1 VSKQADFPNQKDDH
15 TMSEI
20 RKVTIRFPNDNE
32 TVAIFPPAATKA
44 EEILNALKIPPY
56 KAVILIIGGADSV
69 DEKLK
74 PQLIQLFS
82 RGIARAAANA
92 SAAIVDGG
100 TQSGVMEMMGQGVSD
115 RGFQASLIGVAPAGL
130 VTYPGAEANADTQ
143 LDPNHS
149 HFVLVD
155 GNAWGSELPTIFNMM
170 KALTSKVPG
179 VVILA
184 SGGANSRNE
193 LIHAVRQNLKVIVVE
208 GSGGLA
214 DEVAAAC
221 KQKPTLPEDPVL
233 AEIIADGRI
242 ELHLLT
248 NSVKGAERLIIRE
261 LGGDDVLM
269 QAWEH
274 FADYDLNAKLQQ
286 KRFDRL
292 QKSIIFIGLLGTA
305 LALIRQVAHG
315 SAPPPTKWPVN
326 YADFWWYVYYVLILV
341 PITLT
346 ILISA
351 ANKFKQGNKW
361 LLLRASAE
369 TIKREI
375 FQYRAR
381 AAYYKEDGKL
391 PSPEQRLSQKV
402 EDVTRR
408 TMQTE
413 VNTSAL
419 KPYDKD
425 QGFPPYMYASQG
437 GDDGFS
443 VLTPDRYVELRLG
456 DQLNYF
462 RKTALRLERQL
473 KVFQWLI
480 LIIGGVGTFL
490 AAINQQVWIAL
501 TTAAAA
507 AITTYL
513 GYRQTESSLM
523 KYNQARTD
531 LDNVKAWWTALSA
544 EEQATQ
550 DNVDL
555 LVDHTEQVLK
565 SELDGW
571 VQQMQNAL
579 AELRKDQPTP
589 AQKAT
594 AEKEATQKA
603 ATEKA
608 ATEKAT
614 AEKAGTEKAAAEK
627 AAAEKAANEKAAAEK
642 AANDKG

>member
-1 VSKQADFPNQKDDH
+1 
-15 TMSEI
+15 MSEEI
-20 RKVTIRFPNDNE
+20 KKATIRFPNGNE
-32 TVAIFPPAATKA
+32 AVAVSPPAATKA
-44 EEILNALKIPPY
+44 AEILNALAIPPY

-74 PQLIQLFS
+74 PRLIQLFS

-92 SAAIVDGG
+92 SAAIIDGG
-100 TQSGVMEMMGQGVSD
+100 TQSGVMEMMGQGVAD
-115 RGFQASLIGVAPAGL
+115 RGFQASLIGIAPAGF
-130 VTYPGAEANADTQ
+130 VTYPGSETNADTH

-155 GNAWGSELPTIFNMM
+155 GNAWGSELPTIFNMV
-170 KALTSKVPG
+170 KALMSKVPG

-184 SGGANSRNE
+184 SGGANARNE

-221 KQKPTLPEDPVL
+221 KQKPALPEDPML

-274 FADYDLNAKLQQ
+274 FADYDLNANLQQ
-286 KRFDRL
+286 RRFDRL
-292 QKSIIFIGLLGTA
+292 QKSIIIIGLLGTA
-305 LALIRQVAHG
+305 LALIRQITHPG
-315 SAPPPTKWPVN
+315 SAPPPNIGPVN
-326 YADFWWYVYYVLILV
+326 YADLWWYVYYVLILV

-351 ANKFKQGNKW
+351 ANKFKQGSKW

-375 FQYRAR
+375 YQYRAR
-381 AAYYKEDGKL
+381 AAFYKEDGKL

-408 TMQTE
+408 AMQTE

-425 QGFPPYMYASQG
+425 QGFPPQYAALQ

-443 VLTPDRYVELRLG
+443 VLTPDRYVEVRLD

-462 RKTALRLERQL
+462 KKTTLRLERQL
-473 KVFQWLI
+473 KLFQWLI

-501 TTAAAA
+501 TTAMAA

-523 KYNQARTD
+523 KYNQAKTD

-579 AELRKDQPTP
+579 AELRKEQST
-589 AQKAT
+589 
-594 AEKEATQKA
+594 
-603 ATEKA
+603 
-608 ATEKAT
+608 
-614 AEKAGTEKAAAEK
+614 AAEK
-627 AAAEKAANEKAAAEK
+627 AAAEKAATEKAAA
-642 AANDKG
+642 DKG

>member
-1 VSKQADFPNQKDDH
+1 MTKP
-15 TMSEI
+15 MSEEI
-20 RKVTIRFPNDNE
+20 KKTTIRFPNDNE
-32 TVAIFPPAATKA
+32 AVAVFPPAATKA
-44 EEILNALKIPPY
+44 AEIINALAIPPY

-69 DEKLK
+69 DEKLR
-74 PQLIQLFS
+74 PRLIQLFS

-92 SAAIVDGG
+92 SAVIIDGG
-100 TQSGVMEMMGQGVSD
+100 TQSGVMEMMGQGVAD

-130 VTYPGAEANADTQ
+130 VTYPDSEANADTP

-155 GNAWGSELPTIFNMM
+155 GNALGSELPTIFNMA
-170 KALTSKVPG
+170 KALMTKVPG

-184 SGGANSRNE
+184 SGGANARNE

-274 FADYDLNAKLQQ
+274 FADYDLNANLQQ

-292 QKSIIFIGLLGTA
+292 QKSILIIGLLGTA
-305 LALIRQVAHG
+305 LALIREVMHPG
-315 SAPPPTKWPVN
+315 SAPPTNIGPVN
-326 YADFWWYVYYVLILV
+326 YADLWWYVYYILILV

-351 ANKFKQGNKW
+351 ANKFKQGSKW
-361 LLLRASAE
+361 LLLRASGE

-375 FQYRAR
+375 YQYRAR

-408 TMQTE
+408 AMQTE

-425 QGFPPYMYASQG
+425 RPLPPKYAALE

-443 VLTPDRYVELRLG
+443 VLTPDRYVEVRLE

-462 RKTALRLERQL
+462 KKTALKLERQL
-473 KVFQWLI
+473 KLFQWLI
-480 LIIGGVGTFL
+480 LIIGGIGTFL
-490 AAINQQVWIAL
+490 AAINLQVWIAL
-501 TTAAAA
+501 TTATAA
-507 AITTYL
+507 AITTFL

-523 KYNQARTD
+523 KYNQAKTD

-544 EEQATQ
+544 EEQANQ

-579 AELRKDQPTP
+579 TELRKDQPT
-589 AQKAT
+589 
-594 AEKEATQKA
+594 A
-603 ATEKA
+603 A
-608 ATEKAT
+608 
-614 AEKAGTEKAAAEK
+614 EKAAAEK
-627 AAAEKAANEKAAAEK
+627 AAAEKAAAEKAAAEK
-642 AANDKG
+642 AAAEKAAAEKAAAEKAAAEKAAAEKAAAEKAAAEKAAADKG

>member
-1 VSKQADFPNQKDDH
+1 
-15 TMSEI
+15 MSEEI
-20 RKVTIRFPNDNE
+20 KKATIRFPNDNE
-32 TVAIFPPAATKA
+32 AVAVSPPPATQA
-44 EEILNALKIPPY
+44 EEILKALAIPPY
-56 KAVILIIGGADSV
+56 KALILIIGGADSV

-74 PQLIQLFS
+74 PRLIQLFS
-82 RGIARAAANA
+82 RGIARAAASA
-92 SAAIVDGG
+92 SAVIIDGG
-100 TQSGVMEMMGQGVSD
+100 TQSGVMEMMGQGVAD

-130 VTYPGAEANADTQ
+130 VTYPGSEANADTH

-155 GNAWGSELPTIFNMM
+155 GNVWGSELPTIFNLA
-170 KALTSKVPG
+170 KALMSKAPG

-184 SGGANSRNE
+184 SGGANAGNE

-221 KQKPTLPEDPVL
+221 KQKPTLPEDPMM

-242 ELHLLT
+242 EIHLLT

-274 FADYDLNAKLQQ
+274 FADYDLNAGLQQ
-286 KRFDRL
+286 KRSDRL
-292 QKSIIFIGLLGTA
+292 QKAIIIIGLLGTA
-305 LALIRQVAHG
+305 LALIRQVTHPG
-315 SAPPPTKWPVN
+315 SAPPKNIGPVN

-351 ANKFKQGNKW
+351 ANKFKQGSKW

-375 FQYRAR
+375 YQYRAR

-408 TMQTE
+408 AMQTE
-413 VNTSAL
+413 VNTSGLQPYEKDRPLPPKYAAL
-419 KPYDKD
+419 E
-425 QGFPPYMYASQG
+425 

-443 VLTPDRYVELRLG
+443 VLTPDRYVEVRLE

-462 RKTALRLERQL
+462 KKTALKLERQL
-473 KVFQWLI
+473 KLFQWLI
-480 LIIGGVGTFL
+480 LIIGGIGTFL

-507 AITTYL
+507 AITTFL

-523 KYNQARTD
+523 KYNQAKTD

-544 EEQATQ
+544 EEQANQ

-555 LVDHTEQVLK
+555 LVDHTELVLK

-579 AELRKDQPTP
+579 AELRKDQPT
-589 AQKAT
+589 
-594 AEKEATQKA
+594 
-603 ATEKA
+603 
-608 ATEKAT
+608 
-614 AEKAGTEKAAAEK
+614 AAEK
-627 AAAEKAANEKAAAEK
+627 AAADRAAAR
-642 AANDKG
+642 NG